1 MFIIKNRK
9 IFYIFSAI
17 LLITSIVSFFV
28 WGLELG
34 IDFKGGSVIEVRYT
48 DSKPDTTLIQKNISD
63 LAKTLDLG
71 AYVLQSVGDTDY
83 SIKSRLVTDMER
95 QQIEN
100 AFSNNGAIKTELKK
114 VNSIG
119 PLIGKEAA
127 QKAIISIILVILCIV
142 LFITFAF
149 RKVSKPVQSWKYGLM
164 AIVALAH
171 DVIIPTGFF
180 SVLGH
185 FKGYEVDTLFVTA
198 LLVILG
204 FSIHDTIVV
213 YDRIRENLSN
223 SLKAN
228 DKKDFETIVGESV
241 RQTFVRSVNT
251 SMTTILALVVLF
263 FLGPEATHHF
273 ALALIKIGEP
283 CAGDLLVIRV
293 YLVISE
299 EIGFAGIGTYC
310 PGAKTDHRH
319 PSWRR
324 YHLVSLGYR
333 PTLIVVGYWS

>member
-1 MFIIKNRK
+1 MFIIKNRR

-17 LLITSIVSFFV
+17 LIVASIISLSV
-28 WGLELG
+28 WKLELG

-48 DSKPDTTLIQKNISD
+48 ETRPDAEMIRTNMATLAEQIS
-63 LAKTLDLG
+63 LG
-71 AYVLQSVGDTDY
+71 NYVLQTIGDTDY
-83 SIKSRLVTDMER
+83 SIKSRLVTDAER

-100 AFSNNGAIKTELKK
+100 AFSNNGAIKTELKR

-149 RKVSKPVQSWKYGLM
+149 RKVSMPVKSWKYGLM

-171 DVIIPTGFF
+171 DVIIPAGVF

-185 FKGYEVDTLFVTA
+185 YLGYEVDTLFVTA

-213 YDRIRENLSN
+213 YDRIRENLSHSN
-223 SLKAN
+223 R
-228 DKKDFETIVGESV
+228 DKDRKSFEIIVGESV
-241 RQTFVRSVNT
+241 SQTFVRSINT
-251 SMTTILALVVLF
+251 SMSTILALVVLYI
-263 FLGPEATHHF
+263 LGPEATKHF
-273 ALALIKIGEP
+273 SLALIIGV
-283 CAGDLLVIRV
+283 A
-293 YLVISE
+293 
-299 EIGFAGIGTYC
+299 IGTYSSIFI
-310 PGAKTDHRH
+310 A
-319 PSWRR
+319 SAL
-324 YHLVSLGYR
+324 LVTIEKFQKR
-333 PTLIVVGYWS
+333 V

>member
-9 IFYIFSAI
+9 IFYIFSVI
-17 LLITSIVSFFV
+17 LLLASIISLAV

-34 IDFKGGSVIEVRYT
+34 IDFKGGSVIEIRYMDT
-48 DSKPDTTLIQKNISD
+48 RPDTVVIRDNMAKLATEIS
-63 LAKTLDLG
+63 LG
-71 AYVLQSVGDTDY
+71 NYVLQSVGETDY
-83 SIKSRLVTDMER
+83 SIKSRLVSDIER
-95 QQIEN
+95 QKIEN
-100 AFSNNGAIKTELKK
+100 AFSNNGAVKTELKK

-171 DVIIPTGFF
+171 DVIIPAGVF

-185 FKGYEVDTLFVTA
+185 YLGYEVDTLFVTA

-213 YDRIRENLSN
+213 YDRIRENLSHSN
-223 SLKAN
+223 RDN
-228 DKKDFETIVGESV
+228 DKKTFETIVGESV
-241 RQTFVRSVNT
+241 SQTFVRSVNT
-251 SMTTILALVVLF
+251 SMSTILALVVLY
-263 FLGPEATHHF
+263 FLGPEATKHF
-273 ALALIKIGEP
+273 SLALIIGV
-283 CAGDLLVIRV
+283 A
-293 YLVISE
+293 
-299 EIGFAGIGTYC
+299 IGTYSSIFI
-310 PGAKTDHRH
+310 A
-319 PSWRR
+319 SAL
-324 YHLVSLGYR
+324 LV
-333 PTLIVVGYWS
+333 TIEKWQKKV

>member
-1 MFIIKNRK
+1 MFIIKNRT

-17 LLITSIVSFFV
+17 LLIASITSLFI

-34 IDFKGGSVIEVRYT
+34 IDFKGGSAIEVRYT
-48 DSKPDTTLIQKNISD
+48 DVRPDLETVKKSISTMATD
-63 LAKTLDLG
+63 ISLG
-71 AYVLQSVGDTDY
+71 NYVLQAVGDTDY
-83 SIKSRLVTDMER
+83 SIKSRLVSDKER
-95 QQIEN
+95 QQIED
-100 AFSNNGAIKTELKK
+100 AFSNNGVNKIELKK

-149 RKVSKPVQSWKYGLM
+149 RKVSRPVQSWKYGLM

-171 DVIIPTGFF
+171 DVIIPTGVF
-180 SVLGH
+180 SILGH

-213 YDRIRENLSN
+213 YDRIRENLSD
-223 SLKAN
+223 SIKKN

-251 SMTTILALVVLF
+251 SMTTILALFVLY
-263 FLGPEATHHF
+263 FLGPEATSHF
-273 ALALIKIGEP
+273 SLALIIGV
-283 CAGDLLVIRV
+283 A
-293 YLVISE
+293 
-299 EIGFAGIGTYC
+299 IGTYSSIFI
-310 PGAKTDHRH
+310 A
-319 PSWRR
+319 SAL
-324 YHLVSLGYR
+324 LVTIEKFQKR
-333 PTLIVVGYWS
+333 A

>member
-1 MFIIKNRK
+1 MFIIKNRR
-9 IFYIFSAI
+9 IFYIFSSVLI
-17 LLITSIVSFFV
+17 LASLISLAV
-28 WGLELG
+28 WGLQVG

-48 DSKPDTTLIQKNISD
+48 DTKPDAVMIQKNISE
-63 LAKTLDLG
+63 LAKTVDLG

-83 SIKSRLVTDMER
+83 SIKSKLVTDAER

-100 AFSNNGAIKTELKK
+100 AFSNNGTIKTELKK

-185 FKGYEVDTLFVTA
+185 FRGYEVDTLFVTA

-223 SLKAN
+223 STKAN
-228 DKKDFETIVGESV
+228 DKKSFETIVGESV
-241 RQTFVRSVNT
+241 RQTFVRSINT
-251 SMTTILALVVLF
+251 SMTTILALIVLY
-263 FLGPEATHHF
+263 FLGPEATRHF
-273 ALALIKIGEP
+273 SLALIIGV
-283 CAGDLLVIRV
+283 ATGTYSSIFIASALLVTIEKWQKRV
-293 YLVISE
+293 
-299 EIGFAGIGTYC
+299 
-310 PGAKTDHRH
+310 
-319 PSWRR
+319 
-324 YHLVSLGYR
+324 
-333 PTLIVVGYWS
+333 

>member
-9 IFYIFSAI
+9 IFYIFSGI
-17 LLITSIVSFFV
+17 LILASIISLSI
-28 WGLELG
+28 WKLELG

-48 DSKPDTTLIQKNISD
+48 DVKPDASLIEKNMSD
-63 LAKTLDLG
+63 LAQTISLG
-71 AYVLQSVGDTDY
+71 NYVLQSVGETDY
-83 SIKSRLVTDMER
+83 SIKSRLVNDTER

-149 RKVSKPVQSWKYGLM
+149 RKVSMPVKSWKYGLM

-171 DVIIPTGFF
+171 DVIIPAGVF

-185 FKGYEVDTLFVTA
+185 YLGYEVDTLFVTA

-213 YDRIRENLSN
+213 YDRIRENLSHSIKN
-223 SLKAN
+223 N
-228 DKKDFETIVGESV
+228 DRKSFEIIVGESV
-241 RQTFVRSVNT
+241 SQTFVRSVNT
-251 SMTTILALVVLF
+251 SMSTILALVVLY
-263 FLGPEATHHF
+263 FLGPEATKHF
-273 ALALIKIGEP
+273 SLALIIGV
-283 CAGDLLVIRV
+283 AVGTYSSIFIASALLVTIEKWQKRV
-293 YLVISE
+293 
-299 EIGFAGIGTYC
+299 
-310 PGAKTDHRH
+310 
-319 PSWRR
+319 
-324 YHLVSLGYR
+324 
-333 PTLIVVGYWS
+333 

>member
-9 IFYIFSAI
+9 IFYVLSA
-17 LLITSIVSFFV
+17 LLIISSIVSLFI

-34 IDFKGGSVIEVRYT
+34 IDFKGGSVIEIRYT
-48 DSKPDTTLIQKNISD
+48 ETKLDQVTIEKNIFT
-63 LAKTLDLG
+63 LATEISLG
-71 AYVLQSVGDTDY
+71 NYILQSVGETDY
-83 SIKSRLVTDMER
+83 SIKSRLVTDKER

-100 AFSNNGAIKTELKK
+100 AFSDNGKVKTELKK

-171 DVIIPTGFF
+171 DVIIPTGVF
-180 SVLGH
+180 SILGH

-213 YDRIRENLSN
+213 YDRIRENLSHSN
-223 SLKAN
+223 RDN
-228 DKKDFETIVGESV
+228 DKKTFETIVGESV
-241 RQTFVRSVNT
+241 RQTFVRSINT
-251 SMTTILALVVLF
+251 SMTTILALFVLY
-263 FLGPEATHHF
+263 FLGPEATRHF
-273 ALALIKIGEP
+273 SLALIIGV
-283 CAGDLLVIRV
+283 A
-293 YLVISE
+293 
-299 EIGFAGIGTYC
+299 IGTYSSIFI
-310 PGAKTDHRH
+310 A
-319 PSWRR
+319 SAL
-324 YHLVSLGYR
+324 LVTIEKWQKRG
-333 PTLIVVGYWS
+333 